1 MVYTVVIKMN
11 LKHLLF
17 TLFIVFLV
25 FAAVNVASA
34 VDNDTNIVDDNQYD
48 VSTPEIDVSQS
59 NSEVTQSSM
68 DTTQS
73 DIDISQSYE
82 PSTVYKGDII
92 NVYLYVRNNGNST
105 IDDLIIYYNVPKE
118 FEYLICPAEY
128 DNGKVIIDSLN
139 PGELIKY
146 TFICKALVA
155 NITAIFEISLD
166 GSSFIPLNV
175 FVQPDNDNNQS
186 NQSDINDDVNK
197 INSDSVNLQPAGN
210 PLVLLLLG
218 LLSIP
223 LFIYK
228 RH

>member
-1 MVYTVVIKMN
+1 MVYTVVIEMN

-17 TLFIVFLV
+17 ALFIVFFV

-48 VSTPEIDVSQS
+48 VSTPEIDADQS
-59 NSEVTQSSM
+59 NSEVSQS
-68 DTTQS
+68 DIGTTQS

-105 IDDLIIYYNVPKE
+105 IDNLIIFYNVPQE
-118 FEYLICPAEY
+118 FEILICPAEY

-155 NITAIFEISLD
+155 NITAIFEASLN
-166 GSSFIPLNV
+166 GSSFIPLDV
-175 FVQPDNDNNQS
+175 YVQPDNDNQS
-186 NQSDINDDVNK
+186 NQSGINGGVNK
-197 INSDSVNLQPAGN
+197 INTNSVNLQPAGN
-210 PLVLLLLG
+210 PLALLLLG